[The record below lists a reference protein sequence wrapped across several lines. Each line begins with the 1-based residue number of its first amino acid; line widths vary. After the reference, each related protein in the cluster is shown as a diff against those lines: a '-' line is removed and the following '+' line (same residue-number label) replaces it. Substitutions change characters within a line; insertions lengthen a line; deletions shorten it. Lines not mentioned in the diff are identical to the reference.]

1 MRPIPVSQQDTC
13 SELRMT
19 GITGIIR
26 PLIVAALAAAILG
39 GCAET
44 SLPEATGKGT
54 INTINAMPA
63 SPSVV
68 FLIEERVLGSVGYKT
83 ALGGQPFDDLTYNF
97 NFEFTFSGDTAP
109 TRVAT
114 EFLDVVADTE
124 YTFVLT
130 GSITAPVVTL
140 WERPERDWSDT
151 ETVFEAG
158 IAHLS
163 PALGDVDVYFAPTGT
178 APLLGEERAKLSFGE
193 RMPEIDLENGE
204 YEVIITARDDP
215 AAILYQSHPVF
226 YLARLS
232 YTLAIFDADPSIT
245 GNISVRSF
253 AGLGA
258 LSELPDAN
266 FMPTL
271 RTVHAAFGTE
281 NIDIFADEDFTA
293 AIFSDLGFGESTG
306 DLAVDDGILLYT
318 YTVVGD
324 SGVIIDEETQF
335 VSRGQRVS
343 TFLVG
348 LLGTDL
354 SRIILADNRRSI
366 ETHAKLR
373 LIQAAANFETLDL
386 YFVDAGTDITDIN
399 PTLAGMPFGFFSNF
413 AAQAAGSYDFILTLP
428 GEKVLVA
435 TPLQLD
441 LVDGD
446 VVEVLMIDTVDPTLV
461 EVAITSF

>member
-1 MRPIPVSQQDTC
+1 
-13 SELRMT
+13 MT
-19 GITGIIR
+19 GIFR
-26 PLIVAALAAAILG
+26 AAIVAALAAAILG

-44 SLPEATGKGT
+44 SLPQATGKGT
-54 INTINAMPA
+54 INGINAMPA
-63 SPSVV
+63 SPSVS
-68 FLIEERVLGSVGYKT
+68 FLIEDRVIGNVGYK
-83 ALGGQPFDDLTYNF
+83 AILGGQSFDDLTYNF
-97 NFEFTFSGDTAP
+97 NFEFIGSGDTAP

-124 YTFVLT
+124 YMFVLT

-158 IAHLS
+158 FAHLS
-163 PALGDVDVYFAPTGT
+163 PALGDLDVYFALTGT
-178 APLLGEERAKLSFGE
+178 APVLGEERAKLSFGE
-193 RMPEIDLENGE
+193 RVPEIDLENGE
-204 YEVIITARDDP
+204 YELIITARDDP
-215 AAILYQSHPVF
+215 ATILYQSPPVI
-226 YLARLS
+226 YSARVS

-245 GNISVRSF
+245 GNISVRSISSL
-253 AGLGA
+253 GLS
-258 LSELPDAN
+258 SELPDPG

-281 NIDIFADEDFTA
+281 NIDIYADEDLTA
-293 AIFSDLGFGESTG
+293 AIFSDLAFGESTG
-306 DLAVDDGILLYT
+306 DLPVDDGTSPYT

-324 SGVIIDEETQF
+324 SGVIIDEQEQF
-335 VSRGQRVS
+335 VPAGQRVS
-343 TFLVG
+343 TFLAG
-348 LLGTDL
+348 LLGADL
-354 SRIILADNRRSI
+354 SRIVLADNRRSI

-399 PTLAGMPFGFFSNF
+399 PTLAGMPFGFFSDF
-413 AAQAAGSYDFILTLP
+413 APQAAGSYDFILTLP
-428 GEKVLVA
+428 GEKVLIT

-446 VVEVLMIDTVDPTLV
+446 VVEALMIDTVDPTLV
-461 EVAITSF
+461 EVVITSF